1 MKHFSENRNNVVV
14 IIVNKICVGVRCLVG
29 AVAVDLRAVA
39 CGINLGNRRLHRQG
53 VDSVRQ
59 WGEAAAR

>member
-14 IIVNKICVGVRCLVG
+14 IVINKISVVVKHLVG
-29 AVAVDLRAVA
+29 AAAVYLWAVA
-39 CGINLGNRRLHRQG
+39 CGVNLGNLRLRRQG

-59 WGEAAAR
+59 WGGAVAR